1 MGVPVSKMPG
11 SIEALCQASL
21 KTAKDPVRGPY
32 PAYPSGKSWYEASGK
47 TGSGKKFDHNVISG
61 ADISAQPY
69 YVAIITPVIH
79 YCMGGLETEIKFH
92 QCWVRSP
99 SPFLPSTQ
107 LERLQEVYTGNNRLG
122 GNSRLDCMVFGRVV
136 GSGMCAAHAGRSL
149 AALAGGGKG

>member
-1 MGVPVSKMPG
+1 MKFYESGAALAEGMGVPVSKMPG

-79 YCMGGLETEIKFH
+79 YCMGGLETDKIFSSIGCGV
-92 QCWVRSP
+92 QARSC
-99 SPFLPSTQ
+99 LP
-107 LERLQEVYTGNNRLG
+107 
-122 GNSRLDCMVFGRVV
+122 
-136 GSGMCAAHAGRSL
+136 RSWRGCRRCTPL
-149 AALAGGGKG
+149 YEEKRKEGTLSSILNIPVP